1 MFFYFITIMSIDNQI
16 NYFKQGLNQECDD
29 FGHGRAV
36 RIAGNL
42 YEDNLR
48 LESEIRKMEVKLTEH
63 KKEIKRLQDIITG
76 GINELSVNMISDS
89 LSKVTSAE
97 IFGDNI

>member
-1 MFFYFITIMSIDNQI
+1 MNIDNQM
-16 NYFKQGLNQECDD
+16 NNFKQSLNNECYS
-29 FGHGRAV
+29 FGWGRGV
-36 RIAGNL
+36 RIASNL

-48 LESEIRKMEVKLTEH
+48 LEIENEKMEVKLIEH
-63 KKEIKRLQDIITG
+63 KKEIKRLQDIITD

-97 IFGDNI
+97 IFGDTL

>member
-1 MFFYFITIMSIDNQI
+1 MNIDNQM
-16 NYFKQGLNQECDD
+16 NNFKQSLNNECYS
-29 FGHGRAV
+29 FGWGRGV
-36 RIAGNL
+36 RIASNL

-48 LESEIRKMEVKLTEH
+48 LEIENEKMQTKLDEH

-97 IFGDNI
+97 IFGDTL